1 VSFVSCLRITVRA
14 PLRKSTAFGAL
25 EVQPTNTL
33 PAAIQPHVIALS
45 VEDAARAVGGFSR
58 RFMFMEMEAGRLRSK
73 KIGRR
78 RVIPVEALQ
87 AWWTARGE
95 G

>member
-1 VSFVSCLRITVRA
+1 M
-14 PLRKSTAFGAL
+14 
-25 EVQPTNTL
+25 QPTTPL
-33 PAAIQPHVIALS
+33 PAAFPPHVIALS

-58 RFMFMEMEAGRLRSK
+58 RFMFLEMEAGRLQSK

-78 RVIPVEALQ
+78 RVIPVEALH
-87 AWWTARGE
+87 AWWAARGE